1 MAQIDGSGNQR
12 GGLWLW
18 KAARAQGGKGWYNE
32 DRHTAAGQDGKF
44 WSSGAGAD
52 RGKGSYN
59 EGRPTAAG
67 QNGRGNHW
75 DKEGRPQLQ
84 ARTAGTITGTT
95 RAGTQVQVRTARP
108 WGSIYIGDTKNA
120 KM

>member
-1 MAQIDGSGNQR
+1 MTPVGTNAGRDNH
-12 GGLWLW
+12 
-18 KAARAQGGKGWYNE
+18 WYNE
-32 DRHTAAGQDGKF
+32 GRPTAAGQDGMF
-44 WSSGAGAD
+44 
-52 RGKGSYN
+52 GKTNVAPARENHRYN

-108 WGSIYIGDTKNA
+108 WGSIYIGD
-120 KM
+120 